1 MNRMSLLSPCPTRGH
16 MSTSDTAHRDAGAP
30 PPRGA
35 GAEHD
40 PDPSLKRAAHHYS
53 LHCQNLC
60 YHKQTLTYQ
69 STRGAGWGLTKDT
82 FAKRGQCMP
91 PAAEEEG
98 PGSPAMP
105 IDAFTDSG
113 RLAYCCWSL
122 SCSSRSCSAACH
134 HHVCT
139 ARAVRVIYTGHG

>member
-1 MNRMSLLSPCPTRGH
+1 
-16 MSTSDTAHRDAGAP
+16 
-30 PPRGA
+30 
-35 GAEHD
+35 
-40 PDPSLKRAAHHYS
+40 
-53 LHCQNLC
+53 
-60 YHKQTLTYQ
+60 
-69 STRGAGWGLTKDT
+69 
-82 FAKRGQCMP
+82 MP
-91 PAAEEEG
+91 PAAEEEEG

-139 ARAVRVIYTGHG
+139 VRAVRVIYTGHG